1 MINQTE
7 FIDEVVKVFVASVD
21 MSFSTDT
28 DDAVK
33 VMDINMDENPE
44 EACEDLCADLLKI
57 LGERYTCKTEK
68 KNQSPSTSKSNKCG
82 QGESFGE

>member
-68 KNQSPSTSKSNKCG
+68 KKPVS
-82 QGESFGE
+82 